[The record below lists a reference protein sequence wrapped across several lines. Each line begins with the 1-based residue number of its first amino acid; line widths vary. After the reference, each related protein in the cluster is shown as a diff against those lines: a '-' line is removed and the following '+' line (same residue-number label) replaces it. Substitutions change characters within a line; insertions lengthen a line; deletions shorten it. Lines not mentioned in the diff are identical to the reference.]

1 MKFQDDISNER
12 MDTRLYGQAETNM
25 LSNFFN
31 VASIKIGG
39 RWAGLAVA
47 MTKNQNQS
55 LG

>member
-31 VASIKIGG
+31 VASIKIKEADGQD
-39 RWAGLAVA
+39 L
-47 MTKNQNQS
+47 
-55 LG
+55 LLP